1 MLYNIIS
8 INENRGINMKER
20 DNQMKIKDEV
30 KSYIV
35 KEGYTMKMIAKL
47 INKKNSNVALQNL
60 SNKLSRETIKY
71 SEVKKIADILGYEIR
86 WEKK

>member
-1 MLYNIIS
+1 
-8 INENRGINMKER
+8 MKER